1 MGDMSLRSTRDY
13 PRLFDRLLVEPLKDL
28 ELDGPIVI
36 IIDAL
41 DESGV
46 TMGRSGLHTFLAQR
60 LVDLPRYFRILITSR
75 PENGIEAAFS
85 NAPSIRTLYMNDGEL
100 ASNTEQD
107 IRLYL
112 RNELPE
118 EVFNEHGD
126 ELAKAAEGLFQW
138 AVVASGF
145 INSRASRGISMK
157 KRVQRLSGHSRGH
170 NGEGLL
176 DHLYKGVLNEYFK
189 SDEARI
195 LFRSIMGQ
203 LFAASSPLSIDSLLA
218 LRQHAP
224 FHHPEDSDPVLVLE
238 ILHDLGSVLS
248 NVTSSDHTRP
258 IVPLHTS
265 FRDYLTSKASN
276 VFYVDLAD
284 SHHELVHSCLGL
296 MLDSLRFNIC
306 KLESSY
312 LANSEVRD
320 LESRVARH
328 IGPALSYAC
337 IHWSDHLQRLA
348 FDHDIFK
355 KLRSV
360 FETKFLFWLEV
371 LSVKNRVGVA
381 SRASSFLSIWLQR
394 EVRTLH
400 NPI

>member
-13 PRLFDRLLVEPLKDL
+13 LKLFDRLLVEPLQDIQL
-28 ELDGPIVI
+28 NGPVLI

-46 TMGRSGLHTFLAQR
+46 TMGRHGLHTFLAER
-60 LVDLPRYFRILITSR
+60 LIDLPQNFRILITSR
-75 PENGIEAAFS
+75 PENGIEPAFA
-85 NAPSIRTLYMNDGEL
+85 NALSIRTLYMNDGEL

-118 EVFNEHGD
+118 EVFKEHGD

-145 INSRASRGISMK
+145 INSRANRGISMR

-170 NGEGLL
+170 PGEGVL
-176 DHLYKGVLNEYFK
+176 DHLYKEVLNEYFK
-189 SDEARI
+189 TDEARI

-203 LFAASSPLSIDSLLA
+203 LFAASEPLSIDSLLS

-224 FHHPEDSDPVLVLE
+224 FHDPDDSDPVLVLE
-238 ILHDLGSVLS
+238 ILRDLGSLLS
-248 NVTSSDHTRP
+248 NVTSSDQTRP
-258 IVPLHTS
+258 IIPLHTS
-265 FRDYLTSKASN
+265 FRDFLMSKSSD
-276 VFYVDLAD
+276 VFYVDLAG
-284 SHHELVHSCLGL
+284 SHHQLTHSCLGL
-296 MLDSLRFNIC
+296 MLDNLKFNIC
-306 KLESSY
+306 ELESSY
-312 LANSEVRD
+312 LANSEVPD
-320 LESRVARH
+320 LESRVARY
-328 IGPALSYAC
+328 IGPALSYTC
-337 IHWSDHLQRLA
+337 IHWSDHIQHVG

-355 KLRSV
+355 KLRLL

-371 LSVKNRVGVA
+371 LSIKNRVGVA
-381 SRASSFLSIWLQR
+381 SRALSCLSIWLQR
-394 EVRTLH
+394 EVCALH
-400 NPI
+400 NRR